1 VKCGKRG
8 CVSSSNKAQNALF
21 KQLVTNAWETLKLI
35 SDPTRVRIVHLLR
48 QEELSVAELQDILEM
63 GQSRI
68 SSHLAL
74 LRSGGLAVDRKD
86 GKRTYYSLAEDIPA
100 PVRALVDAALKA
112 VAANEE
118 IMRDRDLLRRV
129 IEARRRVTE
138 KYFDEIAGKLGRN
151 YCPGRS
157 WDAIGHFLLYLT
169 PHIDIADLGAG
180 EGTISLLLA
189 RQAHYVFCI
198 DRSPKMVEVGSRLAR
213 ENGIDNLEYKLGDIE
228 KVPLPDECVDLSILS
243 QSLHHAEHPYRA
255 VSEAA
260 RILRPGGLLVILD
273 LREHSFEKAREMY
286 ADLWLGFSENDL
298 YTWLRNCGMAKI
310 ETQVV
315 TREAMEPHFETV
327 LAVARKPMSTSGEA

>member
-1 VKCGKRG
+1 M
-8 CVSSSNKAQNALF
+8 LD
-21 KQLVTNAWETLKLI
+21 AWDTLKLL
-35 SDPTRVRIVHLLR
+35 SDPTRVRIMHLLR

-86 GKRTYYSLAEDIPA
+86 GKRTYYSLAEDLP
-100 PVRALVDAALKA
+100 PPMRTLVEATIKA
-112 VAANEE
+112 VETNDE
-118 IMRDRDLLRRV
+118 IKRDRDLLRRA
-129 IEARRRVTE
+129 IETRRQISE
-138 KYFDEIAGKLGRN
+138 KYFDEIAGRLGRN

-180 EGTISLLLA
+180 EGVISMMLA

-198 DRSPKMVEVGSRLAR
+198 DRSAKMVEVGSRIAR
-213 ENGIDNLEYKLGDIE
+213 DNGVGNLEYKLGDIE
-228 KVPLPDECVDLSILS
+228 RVPLPDECVDLSLLS
-243 QSLHHAEHPYRA
+243 QSLHHAAHPQRA

-273 LREHSFEKAREMY
+273 LKEHNFEKARELY

-298 YTWLRNCGMAKI
+298 YTWLRSCGMSKI
-310 ETQVV
+310 ETQTV
-315 TREAMEPHFETV
+315 TKEAVEPHFETI
-327 LAVARKPMSTSGEA
+327 LAVARKPLGERGMPEI